1 MLYSGK
7 VSVTCHLE
15 HISLSVPLLGSE
27 FTLQKS
33 ILDSQKQQTKEGAEV
48 SMQLLAIC
56 SRPQIHSAIP
66 LWRVCQNP
74 IGCLLKGKPSIKG

>member
-33 ILDSQKQQTKEGAEV
+33 ILDTPKQQTKEGAEV
-48 SMQLLAIC
+48 SMQLLSIC
-56 SRPQIHSAIP
+56 SRPQITLLFHSGVSARTQ
-66 LWRVCQNP
+66 LAV
-74 IGCLLKGKPSIKG
+74 S